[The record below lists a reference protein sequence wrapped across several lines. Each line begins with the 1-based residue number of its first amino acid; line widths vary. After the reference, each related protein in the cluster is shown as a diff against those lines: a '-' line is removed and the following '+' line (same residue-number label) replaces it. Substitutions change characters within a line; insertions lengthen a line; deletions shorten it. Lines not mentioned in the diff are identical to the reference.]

1 MSIPIRAQP
10 LQYPSVQSA
19 PSTFQGLIETVA
31 QFTLYQF
38 DPDYI
43 LLIKGP
49 NTPQA
54 KDQNKLWLKTDGTGR
69 PLGLFIMYNGNWRQ
83 VATGNPGQVAM
94 FAGAWSTYFDATG
107 LGLEGLPWDGWAI
120 ANGNN
125 STLNLTNRF
134 VIPGYRCDGWGLW
147 VTNVD
152 GYDAYTGGRS
162 SFQIA
167 IQNLPYLTVTVN
179 IRDGFAYNGGAW
191 AISGSG
197 TQPSGVST
205 GLWDYVVNNTGS
217 NVPISLIPPY
227 IALGFAQF
235 VGYTT

>member
-1 MSIPIRAQP
+1 MSVAIRAQP

-19 PSTFQGLIETVA
+19 PSSFQALVEAVA
-31 QFTLYQF
+31 QYTLYQF

-54 KDQNKLWLKTDGTGR
+54 QDQNKLWLKTDAVGR
-69 PLGLFIMYNGNWRQ
+69 PLGMFVMYNGNWRQ

-94 FAGAWSTYFDATG
+94 FAGSWSTYFDASG

-125 STLNLTNRF
+125 GTLNLTNRF

-152 GYDAYTGGRS
+152 GYDAYTGGRAA
-162 SFQIA
+162 FTIA
-167 IQNLPYLTVTVN
+167 LEHLPYLTVTLN
-179 IRDGFAYNGGAW
+179 IRDGFAYNGGAF
-191 AISGSG
+191 AVTGAGDNPQGG
-197 TQPSGVST
+197 TNGVWTYQIDST
-205 GLWDYVVNNTGS
+205 GANW
-217 NVPISLIPPY
+217 PISIIPPY

-235 VGYTT
+235 IGYTT